1 MKAKLTDEARKSAL
15 AKLSGWS
22 EVAGSDVASR
32 VIETPYAVS
41 VRTSIARIV
50 VHRSARRLSF
60 GALARSNAMPGSMI
74 WSHTA
79 LPLYLYG
86 VGVEIRYAEDGSRY
100 GVEKK
105 LRDHVVGD
113 KVVPTDFFG
122 QADARHISAVLFSNA
137 GTMAKFEESATQ
149 KERIVLSG

>member
-32 VIETPYAVS
+32 VSETPYAVS
-41 VRTSIARIV
+41 VRTSFARIV
-50 VHRSARRLSF
+50 AHRSARRLGF

-86 VGVEIRYAEDGSRY
+86 VGVEIRYGEDGSR
-100 GVEKK
+100 
-105 LRDHVVGD
+105 
-113 KVVPTDFFG
+113 
-122 QADARHISAVLFSNA
+122 
-137 GTMAKFEESATQ
+137 
-149 KERIVLSG
+149 

>member
-1 MKAKLTDEARKSAL
+1 
-15 AKLSGWS
+15 
-22 EVAGSDVASR
+22 
-32 VIETPYAVS
+32 
-41 VRTSIARIV
+41 
-50 VHRSARRLSF
+50 
-60 GALARSNAMPGSMI
+60 MPGSMI

-113 KVVPTDFFG
+113 
-122 QADARHISAVLFSNA
+122 
-137 GTMAKFEESATQ
+137 
-149 KERIVLSG
+149 

>member
-1 MKAKLTDEARKSAL
+1 MKRLSCCRIDKPQAQGGVMKAKLTDEARKSAL

-32 VIETPYAVS
+32 VSETPYAVS
-41 VRTSIARIV
+41 VRTSFARIV

-60 GALARSNAMPGSMI
+60 GAWARNNAMPGSMI

-86 VGVEIRYAEDGSRY
+86 VGVEIRYGEDGSR
-100 GVEKK
+100 
-105 LRDHVVGD
+105 
-113 KVVPTDFFG
+113 
-122 QADARHISAVLFSNA
+122 
-137 GTMAKFEESATQ
+137 
-149 KERIVLSG
+149 